1 MKTFIFIVHIINGI
15 MLSVYGVVSVLMSFF
30 GTLLSALASL
40 GAYWP
45 LSLVV
50 SLLALI
56 IGIMCF
62 VWGSQD
68 RYKIKND
75 IRLYQKRELILDIG
89 TTVVWLLEAILL
101 IVCHYSLAR
110 VIEHGF
116 GKEMIFFLVMSLLN
130 AFTIF
135 ITLLITKKTD

>member
-1 MKTFIFIVHIINGI
+1 
-15 MLSVYGVVSVLMSFF
+15 
-30 GTLLSALASL
+30 
-40 GAYWP
+40 
-45 LSLVV
+45 
-50 SLLALI
+50 
-56 IGIMCF
+56 
-62 VWGSQD
+62 
-68 RYKIKND
+68 
-75 IRLYQKRELILDIG
+75 QKRELILDIG